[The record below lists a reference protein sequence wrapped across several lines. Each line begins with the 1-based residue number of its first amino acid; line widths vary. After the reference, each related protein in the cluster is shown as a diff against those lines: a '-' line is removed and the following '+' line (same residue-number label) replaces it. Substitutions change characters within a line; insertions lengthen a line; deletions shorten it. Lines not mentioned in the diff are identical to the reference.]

1 MKEKDVLVT
10 GGAGFL
16 GHHLCRKLDNVG
28 YGVKVFDLR
37 PNEEFKTTI
46 GDLREKGSLELKE
59 ALRGVGAVIHLAG
72 FIEAGESVQD
82 PRKYVEN
89 NILGSFNLL
98 EAMRETDVK
107 KIIFSSSAAVYGEP
121 TQVPIPESAP
131 TYPVNTYGS
140 TKAAVE
146 VLMSSYA
153 YNYGFSAIALRYFNL
168 YGPGENHNP
177 ETHLIPRFIYMMKNN
192 MDLTVWGDG
201 QHKREYVYVEDIATA
216 HILALGLNKGF
227 EAINLSSGRGNSVQ
241 EVIYLISDIL
251 QTKPKIKYLDPR
263 PGDPKILQADTQK
276 AKKLLGWEAETKLE
290 DGLKTTVDYFNGRDV
305 NLG

>member
-1 MKEKDVLVT
+1 MKEKEVLVT

-16 GHHLCRKLDNVG
+16 GHHLCRKLDNSG
-28 YGVKVFDLR
+28 YGVRVFDLKT
-37 PNEEFKTTI
+37 NEEFRTI
-46 GDLREKGSLELKE
+46 RGDLREKDSPELKK
-59 ALRGVGAVIHLAG
+59 ALEGVDAVIHLAG
-72 FIEAGESVQD
+72 FIEAGESVQE

-89 NILGSFNLL
+89 NIFGSFNLL
-98 EAMRETDVK
+98 EAMRQMDVK

-121 TQVPIPESAP
+121 TEIPIPESSP
-131 TYPVNTYGS
+131 TYPVNNYGS

-146 VLMSSYA
+146 ALMSSYA
-153 YNYGFSAIALRYFNL
+153 YNYSFSAIALRYFNL

-201 QHKREYVYVEDIATA
+201 EHKREYVYAEDIAAA
-216 HILALGLNKGF
+216 HILALGLKEGF

-251 QTKPKIKYLDPR
+251 KIKPKIKNLDPR
-263 PGDPKILQADTQK
+263 PGDPKVLQADTQK
-276 AKKLLGWEAETKLE
+276 AKKLLGWEAQTQLE
-290 DGLKTTVDYFNGRDV
+290 DGLKTTIDYFNGKGI